1 MTGIG
6 SQLSNSS
13 CQILRAYSNF
23 QAHIRMYIR
32 ISDCIANSY
41 TDHYDN
47 YRTITRINTAYKSTT
62 YMYAILIPIS
72 KLKQSNINKEN
83 KYILNCSTCD
93 YTVDI

>member
-41 TDHYDN
+41 TDHYD
-47 YRTITRINTAYKSTT
+47 K
-62 YMYAILIPIS
+62 YMIGLSHASILHT
-72 KLKQSNINKEN
+72 KVQH
-83 KYILNCSTCD
+83 TCMPFL
-93 YTVDI
+93 YP